1 MRGSAESDRCRQP
14 RGEHDRAGDIH
25 LGTVAGGEEVR
36 GSPASWLASAVAVG
50 VVIWRSVN
58 CEGPKAAKKTDD
70 GGGGEEL
77 KKRKGAKGETAVA

>member
-1 MRGSAESDRCRQP
+1 MQAAQRP
-14 RGEHDRAGDIH
+14 EHDRAGDIH

-70 GGGGEEL
+70 GGGGGGGGEEL
-77 KKRKGAKGETAVA
+77 KKRKAAKGETAVA